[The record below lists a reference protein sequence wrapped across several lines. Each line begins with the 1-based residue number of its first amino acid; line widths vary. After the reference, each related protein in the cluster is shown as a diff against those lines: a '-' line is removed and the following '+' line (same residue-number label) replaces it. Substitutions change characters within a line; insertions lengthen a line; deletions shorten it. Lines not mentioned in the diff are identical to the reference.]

1 MEDIMKCA
9 NWYNVNNQS
18 FYDKIWK
25 IRGCGNG
32 ARGSVAL
39 TNDNKIIFVR
49 DTRAFL

>member
-1 MEDIMKCA
+1 MKYGR
-9 NWYNVNNQS
+9 YNEMCKLNNQS